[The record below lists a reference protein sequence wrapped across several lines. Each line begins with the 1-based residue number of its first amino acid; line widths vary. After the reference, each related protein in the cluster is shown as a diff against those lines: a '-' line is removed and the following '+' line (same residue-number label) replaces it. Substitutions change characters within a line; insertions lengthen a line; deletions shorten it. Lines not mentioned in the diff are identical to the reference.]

1 MTSSLGAEGSP
12 LLDSIQISKQ
22 LEKDKDFVNQAKRLA
37 NCCKHKNL
45 FLGEEGFVEIGKG
58 CGYRICNYC
67 SKVRSNFYYKQFIDY
82 LKTKKIPKFFN
93 GKGLRFMTLTIKNE
107 EDMIYGINKFY
118 DSFTKLKRRDYFKK
132 KVIGGIGTLEI
143 KKGNDALWNIHG
155 HFIIDSL
162 YLDMKS
168 HKKTGGDSEFV
179 QEWKH
184 CTKDSGILDVRT
196 IKDHQGALGYVLKY
210 LTKGIYDL
218 SVEEKVE
225 FFKLT
230 YKRRLIFTFGDFY
243 KIKRPKKKS
252 KLQYINPYSEEYEM
266 YYESKRPKKKHLGLE
281 DYEKEVIK
289 K

>member
-1 MTSSLGAEGSP
+1 MVYYDKRREASL
-12 LLDSIQISKQ
+12 LLDSIRISKQ
-22 LEKDKDFVNQAKRLA
+22 LEKDKEFVKQAEKLA
-37 NCCKHKNL
+37 NCCKYKNL
-45 FLGEEGFVEIGKG
+45 FLGEEGFIEIGKG

-67 SKVRSNFYYKQFIDY
+67 SKIRANFYYKQFIDY
-82 LKTKKIPKFFN
+82 LKTKNIPRFFN

-107 EDMIYGINKFY
+107 KDMIYGINKFY
-118 DSFTKLKRRDYFKK
+118 DSLTKLKRRSYFKE
-132 KVIGGIGTLEI
+132 KVNGGIGTLEI
-143 KKGNDALWNIHG
+143 KKGNDNLWNIHG

-168 HKKTGGDSEFV
+168 HLKKKGSDSKLV

-184 CTKDSGILDVRT
+184 CTEDSGILDVRK
-196 IKDHQGALGYVLKY
+196 IRGHEGALGYVLKY

-252 KLQYINPYSEEYEM
+252 KLQYIFPWSEEYEA
-266 YYESKRPKKKHLGLE
+266 YYMPKIQKNNLPTLD
-281 DYEKEVIK
+281 DYEREMN
-289 K
+289 